1 MSSLVVK
8 QFFTALVLFSVVDF
22 LWIGL
27 IANRFYLKQFGDL
40 ARQRNGK
47 FSVVYWAAAGVY
59 LLLALATTAL
69 VVPLAADGI
78 RSAFL
83 YGALVGFCLY
93 GVYDLTNHA
102 TLRRWPIALLSMDMA
117 WGTFLC
123 GTVSAATIW
132 ISLNFY

>member
-1 MSSLVVK
+1 MDSMAVK

-27 IANRFYLKQFGDL
+27 IANRFYLEQFGEM
-40 ARQRNGK
+40 ARKQDGK
-47 FSVVYWAAAGVY
+47 FAVVYWAAVGVY

-69 VVPLAADGI
+69 ALPQAADRVG
-78 RSAFL
+78 SAFL

-102 TLRRWPIALLSMDMA
+102 TLRHWPIALLATDMA

-123 GTVSAATIW
+123 GTVSAATMW
-132 ISLNFY
+132 ISLKFY